1 MDPATPNAPF
11 RWETASGLEHS
22 CYSCAMKMSNPKARQ
37 TCYGVHSIPCY
48 RYHQTMH
55 AIGTS
60 HNCFACISA
69 DELHDNRHRKIADLV
84 MQYKACVFCGDPA
97 TFRVPRMGLEELPV
111 NVNRGR
117 NFDAAPWLNDFQFL
131 DAEADADNNAD
142 NDNDNDDDDEVANEN
157 DDELELEPEHDDTST
172 ITSTSSTSPLP
183 TTVTKLTKAELRAQ
197 KKAAKM
203 AKSTSKAAKNQ
214 AKHIV
219 TVRSEDVD
227 AVNRILHG
235 EADQQTRNTH
245 PLASDKTIEE
255 VIARNMGFMS
265 SIQAHKKALMN
276 SIAQRRRSRR
286 EKDRRKSQR
295 GRLSV
300 AAEDELNEEAE
311 ELETLLTAVLVKLG
325 VGEQDVQAVRSSH
338 VQLGSAKKNNFVST
352 NGNGNGDAISTANR
366 LSIVA
371 NLKTLVKDDLER
383 HENEQRE
390 TCIRAGGFWRY
401 VGKPVFDRMTQVAE
415 QLDWKTGAKNK
426 DVKSHVVEEAEV
438 EAEEE

>member
-1 MDPATPNAPF
+1 
-11 RWETASGLEHS
+11 
-22 CYSCAMKMSNPKARQ
+22 
-37 TCYGVHSIPCY
+37 
-48 RYHQTMH
+48 
-55 AIGTS
+55 
-60 HNCFACISA
+60 
-69 DELHDNRHRKIADLV
+69 
-84 MQYKACVFCGDPA
+84 
-97 TFRVPRMGLEELPV
+97 MGLEELPV

-117 NFDAAPWLNDFQFL
+117 NFDAAPWLDDFQFL
-131 DAEADADNNAD
+131 DAEAEVDNEANHD
-142 NDNDNDDDDEVANEN
+142 NDDEVANEN
-157 DDELELEPEHDDTST
+157 ENEIEPEHEHEHDDTST
-172 ITSTSSTSPLP
+172 ITSTSSTSPFP
-183 TTVTKLTKAELRAQ
+183 TTTTIPKLTKAELRAQ

-235 EADQQTRNTH
+235 EADQQARNTH
-245 PLASDKTIEE
+245 PLASDKTIEQ

-265 SIQAHKKALMN
+265 NIQEHKKALMN
-276 SIAQRRRSRR
+276 SIAQRRRTQR

-325 VGEQDVQAVRSSH
+325 VGEQDVHAVRQHRSSHH
-338 VQLGSAKKNNFVST
+338 VQLGSAKKNNNNNVVST
-352 NGNGNGDAISTANR
+352 NGDANSTANR

-390 TCIRAGGFWRY
+390 TCVRAGGFWRY